1 MNMDP
6 TKETKLLRDK
16 GPSTGPVHDDRAQ
29 LVHALG
35 PRTGQRMQVHPGAVL
50 GRDAQCEVVVED
62 DGTSRRHAQ
71 LGYDPMSGFFIEDL
85 GSRNGTFVNGVA
97 VKRSHLAFG
106 DKITIGASTVLLF
119 TRDTPLDDQVMQVQ
133 KLQMLGELAG
143 GIVHDF
149 NNILAAFTV
158 GMDLLRDLCGADARV
173 GACLRDLDDAARRGA
188 ELTGQ
193 LMSFAR
199 GGTTRYEQVD
209 LAKVATD
216 AVQLLCRMVPR
227 TVVIRP
233 EIEAGVGVYGSSSQM
248 FQVIVNLVSNGADAM
263 PQGGQIVVRV
273 QRSDDKA
280 VVEVTDTGEGMDPH
294 TLERALDPFF
304 TTKPRGHGTGLGL
317 ATVDRVVREH
327 RGRLAVSS
335 EPGQGTSVTVRLPF
349 IRVEGGA
356 SPEYPV
362 VASLPPGMVVLM
374 VDDDAVVRSITSRV
388 LEAEGAEV
396 LVAAEGLEGL
406 EVFRDHA
413 ARIGI
418 VMLDLDLPRMSGEEV
433 LEIMHEIQP
442 EVPVLISSGYVD
454 EDRVRRLG
462 SSGIAGL
469 LSKPFSRASMLAMI
483 AEHVRPPVG
492 APERGSGSSAGSDPP
507 GRREGTPPAS
517 SEVGG
522 AESARV
528 GADTLLE
535 SGVLESGV
543 LDPGV
548 VDELRALEQG
558 QPGILAEVTRLYLG
572 QAPAQIEAVEQASD
586 PSRRARAAHLLRSAS
601 LSVGAAGVGR
611 IASAIEVAARAGDAT
626 DALLPSLR
634 AAFDAVEPVI
644 EALGDAATDAATD
657 EPAGG
662 PPASISTTT
671 QD

>member
-1 MNMDP
+1 MDP
-6 TKETKLLRDK
+6 TKETKLLRGK

-35 PRTGQRMQVHPGAVL
+35 PRTGQRIQVHPGAVL
-50 GRDAQCEVVVED
+50 GRDEQCEVVVED

-85 GSRNGTFVNGVA
+85 GSRNGTFVNGVSI
-97 VKRSHLAFG
+97 KRSHLAFG
-106 DKITIGASTVLLF
+106 DKITIGASTVFLF
-119 TRDTPLDDQVMQVQ
+119 TRDTPLDDQIMQVQ

-158 GMDLLRDLCGADARV
+158 GMDLLRDLCITDDRV

-193 LMSFAR
+193 LMSVAR

-209 LAKVATD
+209 LSKVVAD
-216 AVQLLCRMVPR
+216 AVQLLQRIVPR

-233 EIEAGVGVYGSSSQM
+233 EIEAGVGLHGSSSQM

-273 QRSDDKA
+273 QRSGDDA
-280 VVEVTDTGEGMDPH
+280 VVEVIDTGKGMDPQ

-327 RGRLAVSS
+327 RGGVAVSS
-335 EPGQGTSVTVRLPF
+335 EPGRGTTVTVRLPF
-349 IRVEGGA
+349 ARAEGVAPPEHA
-356 SPEYPV
+356 SV
-362 VASLPPGMVVLM
+362 TSLPPRTVVLI

-388 LEAEGAEV
+388 LEAEGVEV
-396 LVAAEGLEGL
+396 LLAADGLEGL

-418 VMLDLDLPRMSGEEV
+418 VLLDLDLPRMSGEEV

-454 EDRVRRLG
+454 EERVQRLG
-462 SSGIAGL
+462 SSEVAGL
-469 LSKPFSRASMLAMI
+469 LSKPFGRASMLSMI
-483 AEHVRPPVG
+483 ARHVRRPAG
-492 APERGSGSSAGSDPP
+492 APEHDPGSSAGLGPHGGP
-507 GRREGTPPAS
+507 ERAAQPVS
-517 SEVGG
+517 SPVEG
-522 AESARV
+522 AELGQE
-528 GADTLLE
+528 GADTQ
-535 SGVLESGV
+535 
-543 LDPGV
+543 LDPAV
-548 VDELRALEQG
+548 VDDLRALEQG
-558 QPGILAEVTRLYLG
+558 QPGVLAGVVRLYLR

-601 LSVGAAGVGR
+601 LSVGAASVGR
-611 IASAIEVAARAGDAT
+611 IARAIEVAARAGAAT
-626 DALLPSLR
+626 DELLPSLR
-634 AAFDAVEPVI
+634 AAFDAVEPAI
-644 EALGDAATDAATD
+644 EALVDGAADRPTA
-657 EPAGG
+657 
-662 PPASISTTT
+662 STTT
-671 QD
+671 TRD